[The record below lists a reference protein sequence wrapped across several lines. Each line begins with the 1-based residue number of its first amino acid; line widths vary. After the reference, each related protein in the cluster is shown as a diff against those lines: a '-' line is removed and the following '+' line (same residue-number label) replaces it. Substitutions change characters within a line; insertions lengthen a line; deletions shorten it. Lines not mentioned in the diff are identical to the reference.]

1 MLRRKPS
8 GKRKGFRGP
17 RINKQIRVPE
27 VRLIDENGENV
38 GTVTIDEALK
48 MTWERGYDL
57 VEVGPNDNPPVC
69 KMMDYGKLKYQERK
83 KRSGTKQTGGELKE
97 LGLSMK
103 IDGHDLETKMNKA
116 RKFLDRGYKVK
127 FNLLLRG
134 REKAFQDTLAVEL
147 LDRIVESMSD
157 VGEVDSRSRGLVGNR
172 LFVIISASKK
182 KGSKQGSGSHAKD
195 KGQNTQGDR
204 QAGSP
209 NKERQTGAAGRV
221 LTPPAEQEV
230 VPPEAPSS

>member
-1 MLRRKPS
+1 LRRKPS
-8 GKRKGFRGP
+8 GKRKGLRGP

-27 VRLIDENGENV
+27 VRLIDEKGENV

-57 VEVGPNDNPPVC
+57 VEVGPSENPPVC

-83 KRSGTKQTGGELKE
+83 KRSGTKQAGGELKE

-116 RKFLDRGYKVK
+116 RKFLDRGFKVK

-147 LDRIVESMSD
+147 LDRIVEAMSD
-157 VGEVDSRSRGLVGNR
+157 VGAVDSRSRGLVGNR
-172 LFVIISASKK
+172 LFVIITASKR
-182 KGSKQGSGSHAKD
+182 KGSKQGSGSNAKD
-195 KGQNTQGDR
+195 KGQNSQGDR
-204 QAGSP
+204 QEDSP
-209 NKERQTGAAGRV
+209 NEKRQGAEEAGV
-221 LTPPAEQEV
+221 LAPHVEQEV
-230 VPPEAPSS
+230 VPPEAPPG